1 MLVLLLCT
9 LWANA
14 QEHNSLFG
22 NLTIL
27 DSIVVKKRCADA
39 VRLDIRISFLTEDTV
54 TLYQFNKYVNDLSIV
69 VRDSIQTLGIY
80 DAATKHNMSFGNQ
93 GLFYIIEDENG
104 NQVKAGLSDMF
115 ISYVEEPKGT
125 SLVFVDDKKLKIRYE
140 KTDDA
145 NKVMEYDMAKTI
157 VPVGGL
163 VTTVYPMIVNK
174 LKRGRYKLFL
184 CYSQGEN
191 IAYEQF
197 DSSHSNSEKVF
208 HGVLVSNKIELIVK

>member
-69 VRDSIQTLGIY
+69 VRDSIQTLGTY

-125 SLVFVDDKKLKIRYE
+125 SLVFVDEKKLKIRYE

>member
-1 MLVLLLCT
+1 
-9 LWANA
+9 
-14 QEHNSLFG
+14 
-22 NLTIL
+22 
-27 DSIVVKKRCADA
+27 
-39 VRLDIRISFLTEDTV
+39 
-54 TLYQFNKYVNDLSIV
+54 
-69 VRDSIQTLGIY
+69 
-80 DAATKHNMSFGNQ
+80 MSFGNQ

-125 SLVFVDDKKLKIRYE
+125 SQVFVDEKKLKIRYE

-145 NKVMEYDMAKTI
+145 NKVMEYDMAKII
-157 VPVGGL
+157 VPAGGL